1 MSGGQIFQASLSLAL
16 SLADTV
22 RNLTKSNHNF
32 FFLDEGFGSLDKESL
47 HLVFDTLPQLRHE
60 NRIVGVISHI
70 EEMQQEIDNCPK
82 IRMDEE
88 KGSLYLA

>member
-16 SLADTV
+16 ALADLV
-22 RNLTKSNHNF
+22 RNLTKSNRNF
-32 FFLDEGFGSLDKESL
+32 FFLDEGFGSLGKESL
-47 HLVFDTLPQLRHE
+47 HLVFDTLRQLRHE
-60 NRIVGVISHI
+60 NGIVGVISHI

-88 KGSLYLA
+88 KGSLYVS